1 MAGWSVSGR
10 RGSWRTAS
18 STAAS
23 LPLFRP
29 VLIRSALFRP
39 FLIWPVLIWPVLI
52 CLAVLAG
59 CTDPP
64 SGSAAAVTSGQVGP
78 PRLVR
83 QVDGI
88 DWSLPDGLDP
98 APNSGFYSEDAAPA
112 EKILVRSVDL
122 TWRQLA
128 PRAGVLDTAHE
139 TGSAQGLSFDPLD
152 TQLLDDGPFWMR
164 IFASGRDWAPT
175 WVAADCRVRDHGPD
189 DDGMRHL
196 PLWNECVWSHLL
208 DTYRDLFVDK
218 GLRADPRLRFVYVP
232 GGYTWA
238 EYDFETMNAA
248 AEVGDLD
255 SRRYLAWHAHAWKD
269 LVEIFGPY
277 ATKLV
282 FTGEDHPFTD
292 LAEGQRGQ
300 LARQVTAA
308 GMGIRNGIPELS
320 NFHLSQA
327 PAYGSRIGV
336 DGHLTIDESLAIHD
350 GRHVI
355 GMENECFTSCG
366 FRTDD
371 LAYAVTQTNLKSLQL
386 RANWIYVVPGDSGL
400 EALPEH
406 WHWVRLSLGRTA
418 STTPDVWAQL
428 REASDEY
435 WRDNDEAPFT
445 TPASWPGKPWVRNLE
460 RWLVQRDVPGGR
472 AYRASVDVRRGVL
485 APENGT
491 AHEGLSTRVAA
502 GDTAIH
508 LDVDDRFAA
517 AVAARPDSP
526 VQVQITYWD
535 AGGAFR
541 VVTGAGSSATVTPGG
556 TRRWRTAIFRVR
568 ADALRDSLAGG
579 TDLAVQAAGRQD
591 VTVWFVRVVRT
602 TAG

>member
-1 MAGWSVSGR
+1 MMGRAAGRGVRVLVTAAAGVVLLAVTGCTGTPSG
-10 RGSWRTAS
+10 GSAS
-18 STAAS
+18 SGAAS
-23 LPLFRP
+23 SGNASSGVAPSE
-29 VLIRSALFRP
+29 VA
-39 FLIWPVLIWPVLI
+39 
-52 CLAVLAG
+52 
-59 CTDPP
+59 P
-64 SGSAAAVTSGQVGP
+64 SGEVTS
-78 PRLVR
+78 PRLVG

-88 DWSLPDGLDP
+88 DWSLPEGLEP
-98 APNSGFYSEDAAPA
+98 APNSGFYSEDASPA
-112 EKILVRSVDL
+112 DQITVRSIDL

-139 TGSAQGLSFDPLD
+139 TGAAQGMTFDPLD
-152 TQLLDDGPFWMR
+152 TQLRDDGPFWMR
-164 IFASGRDWAPT
+164 IFASGRDWAPA
-175 WVAADCRVRDHGPD
+175 WVAETCRVPDYGPD

-196 PLWNECVWSHLL
+196 PLWHECVWSHLL
-208 DTYRDLFVDK
+208 DTYREVFVRK
-218 GLRADPRLRFVYVP
+218 GLRADPRLRLVYVP

-248 AEVGDLD
+248 VRAGDLD
-255 SRRYLAWHAHAWKD
+255 ARRYLAWHAHAWKD

-282 FTGEDHPFTD
+282 FTGEDYPFTE
-292 LAEGQRGQ
+292 LAPAQRGG
-300 LARQVTAA
+300 LAQQATAA

-355 GMENECFTSCG
+355 GMENECFTDCG
-366 FRTDD
+366 FHTDD

-386 RANWIYVVPGDSGL
+386 RANWIYVVPADSGL
-400 EALPEH
+400 DALPEH
-406 WHWVRLSLGRTA
+406 WRWVRLSLGRTVQ
-418 STTPDVWAQL
+418 TTPDVWAQL

-435 WRDNDEAPFT
+435 WRGNDEAPFT
-445 TPASWPGKPWVRNLE
+445 APATWPGKPWVRNLE

-472 AYRASVDVRRGVL
+472 AHRASVDVHRAVL

-491 AHEGLSTRVAA
+491 AYEGLSTDVAA

-508 LDVDDRFAA
+508 LDVDDRFPG
-517 AVAARPDSP
+517 VTHDPLQ
-526 VQVQITYWD
+526 VQVTYWD

-541 VVTGAGSSATVTPGG
+541 LVTALGSSALVTPGG
-556 TRRWRTAIFRVR
+556 TPRWRTAIFRVSPE
-568 ADALRDSLAGG
+568 ALRNGLTGG
-579 TDLAVQAAGRQD
+579 TDLAVQAAQTRGGKD
-591 VTVWFVRVVRT
+591 VTVWFVRLVKLGPR
-602 TAG
+602 